1 MRRLLHA
8 LLRQLA
14 GQHGA
19 AGSVVCASG
28 GASVGCEVGH
38 QRENTGTRTA
48 ALLQSCYSIEIA
60 LFPNPRVGHGPSGH
74 PAGSA
79 HGLC

>member
-48 ALLQSCYSIEIA
+48 ALLQKSPYSQILGWA
-60 LFPNPRVGHGPSGH
+60 TAH
-74 PAGSA
+74 PVTRLAPPMVCASV
-79 HGLC
+79 